1 MINSLEKADIRNEAY
16 YSLTSERE
24 IQLLK
29 DFLRI
34 YTCVFSLESPLLSYL
49 IKRIKTMK
57 DSFMFWVYYWITYG
71 IAQFV
76 VYLFKKFK
84 VIEFIKESGLLS
96 AFEDKSFLFM
106 IIFGVLVTIISI
118 VIRCVIEHKREKEVA
133 DIEEEN

>member
-1 MINSLEKADIRNEAY
+1 
-16 YSLTSERE
+16 
-24 IQLLK
+24 
-29 DFLRI
+29 
-34 YTCVFSLESPLLSYL
+34 
-49 IKRIKTMK
+49 MK

-106 IIFGVLVTIISI
+106 IIFGVLVTIISN
-118 VIRCVIEHKREKEVA
+118 VIRCVIEHKREKEAA
-133 DIEEEN
+133 DIEEGNNND

>member
-1 MINSLEKADIRNEAY
+1 
-16 YSLTSERE
+16 
-24 IQLLK
+24 
-29 DFLRI
+29 
-34 YTCVFSLESPLLSYL
+34 
-49 IKRIKTMK
+49 MK

-106 IIFGVLVTIISI
+106 IIFGVLVTIISN
-118 VIRCVIEHKREKEVA
+118 VIRCVIEHKREQEA
-133 DIEEEN
+133 EDIGEENYND

>member
-1 MINSLEKADIRNEAY
+1 
-16 YSLTSERE
+16 
-24 IQLLK
+24 
-29 DFLRI
+29 
-34 YTCVFSLESPLLSYL
+34 
-49 IKRIKTMK
+49 MK

-106 IIFGVLVTIISI
+106 IIASVLVTIISN
-118 VIRCVIEHKREKEVA
+118 VIRCVIEHKREQEAA
-133 DIEEEN
+133 DIEVIEDNNND

>member
-1 MINSLEKADIRNEAY
+1 MNN
-16 YSLTSERE
+16 
-24 IQLLK
+24 
-29 DFLRI
+29 
-34 YTCVFSLESPLLSYL
+34 
-49 IKRIKTMK
+49 
-57 DSFMFWVYYWITYG
+57 SFMFWVYYWITYG

-84 VIEFIKESGLLS
+84 VFEFIKESGLLS

-106 IIFGVLVTIISI
+106 IIFGVLVTIISN

>member
-1 MINSLEKADIRNEAY
+1 MNN
-16 YSLTSERE
+16 
-24 IQLLK
+24 
-29 DFLRI
+29 
-34 YTCVFSLESPLLSYL
+34 
-49 IKRIKTMK
+49 
-57 DSFMFWVYYWITYG
+57 SFMFWVYYWITYG

-106 IIFGVLVTIISI
+106 IIFGMLVTIISN

>member
-1 MINSLEKADIRNEAY
+1 
-16 YSLTSERE
+16 
-24 IQLLK
+24 
-29 DFLRI
+29 
-34 YTCVFSLESPLLSYL
+34 
-49 IKRIKTMK
+49 MK

-106 IIFGVLVTIISI
+106 IIFGMLVTIISN
-118 VIRCVIEHKREKEVA
+118 VIRCVIEHKREKESA
-133 DIEEEN
+133 DTEEEI